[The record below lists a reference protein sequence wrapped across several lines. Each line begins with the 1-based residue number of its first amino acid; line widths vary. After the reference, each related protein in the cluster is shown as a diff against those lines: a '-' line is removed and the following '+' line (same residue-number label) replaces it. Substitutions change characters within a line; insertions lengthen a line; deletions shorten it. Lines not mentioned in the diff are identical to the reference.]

1 MRETHYRFVL
11 LLLAV
16 SVFAATAWTTG
27 CDDKGTDLGETTNGG
42 EETGDEGATDD
53 DTPDD
58 PGDGADGDDT
68 TAADHGVDAGV
79 GEVEFEEPGEQAGD
93 ISEDELIQRYP
104 AGKKWRGAS
113 TIQVTGRASNLDLNL
128 EKAVAFGYDSNVV
141 ADVTVV
147 SNDGNRVVFNIKFHA
162 IISELVVDD
171 VEVQLV
177 PPTPEQRALLKFA
190 DLAAKALLVHDPL
203 LLGQYIAITEGL
215 KTAGKG
221 IDMVDPG
228 LKKTL
233 TYLLKNRF
241 DVPGGVEKYK
251 ARVEKLSLK
260 RFRVEYLRDFGIKR
274 ITQLDETRVFTRPQ
288 IERVVN
294 YVSVFL
300 DYYVFPMETKVG
312 DQYDV
317 DASDIAGILILDP
330 DADVTGQISLRRDK
344 DRSPGTGMITVTEGT
359 LTYETSS
366 RQDEENV
373 NVSTPGGYFLVDLKH
388 HLVTYARINLSA
400 SRIVATK
407 DHLLFSAEDA
417 VNIEAHAY
425 YEAEMLTEDGDK

>member
-1 MRETHYRFVL
+1 MRATYCRFTL

-16 SVFAATAWTTG
+16 CVFAATAWTTG
-27 CDDKGTDLGETTNGG
+27 CKKKDEGTDTTRITDEGD
-42 EETGDEGATDD
+42 ETGDEAATDD
-53 DTPDD
+53 DTPGGA
-58 PGDGADGDDT
+58 GDDDT
-68 TAADHGVDAGV
+68 TAGDPGVDAGV

-113 TIQVTGRASNLDLNL
+113 TIQITGRASNLDLNL

-147 SNDGNRVVFNIKFHA
+147 SNDGSRVVFDIKFHA

-190 DLAAKALLVHDPL
+190 DLAAKALLAHDPL
-203 LLGQYIAITEGL
+203 LLGKYIAITEGL

-221 IDMVDPG
+221 IDMADPG

-274 ITQLDETRVFTRPQ
+274 ITQLDETRVFTRRQ
-288 IERVVN
+288 MERVVN

-344 DRSPGTGMITVTEGT
+344 DRSPGTGMVTVTEGT

-366 RQDEENV
+366 SEGEDNV
-373 NVSTPGGYFLVDLKH
+373 NVSTPGGYFLVDLEH

-400 SRIVATK
+400 SRIVASK
-407 DHLLFSAEDA
+407 DHLLFRAEDA

-425 YEAEMLTEDGDK
+425 YEAELLAEDGEK